1 MQFVQ
6 SNGAEMDYDIGG
18 FYKDKVVFL
27 TGATGFMGK
36 VMIEKL
42 LRSTD
47 VKRIYAMVRS
57 KRGHNLQER
66 LQLWQK
72 EEVSANAVKAFHNS
86 ASQVFKVLLSSKP
99 EALQR
104 VQFIA
109 GDCCEPDL
117 GIREEDRRLLCAEVH
132 IVIHGAATVRFDEA
146 LHKALAINTRA
157 TRLMLQ
163 LAKEMKHLES
173 YLHISTAFSNCVI
186 LDIEEKFYP
195 EHLPCSADNVLALSE
210 MVNNKVLDNMSAGL
224 MGSFPNTYIFTKA
237 LAEDIVLKESGSL
250 PVSICRPNIIMSA
263 DKEPM
268 VGWIDNLYG
277 PIGFAYGA
285 GMGVLRVI
293 CVNLDA
299 HSNLVPVDYASN
311 LAIAIIWETSRKKS
325 QCQQPAIYAIGNAS
339 NPIDYSKIKNAIPKY
354 RKEFP
359 MTNMLWYPYLLN
371 VTSMWTYYFL
381 AFFLHTLPGYA
392 LDLALRVVGRK
403 PQFGKIYKKINDTM
417 KLLHYFN
424 HNTFRFD
431 MKNTYRLWEL
441 MSPKD
446 RITYNFD
453 INSLDWDKYIIKS
466 LRAIPFYVGKEVD
479 TPESI
484 AKGKKLMLR
493 LVL

>member
-1 MQFVQ
+1 TGLQFVQ
-6 SNGAEMDYDIGG
+6 RNGAEMDYDIGG
-18 FYKDKVVFL
+18 FYKDKVIFL
-27 TGATGFMGK
+27 TGATGFLGK

-72 EEVSANAVKAFHNS
+72 EEV
-86 ASQVFKVLLSSKP
+86 FKVLLSSQP

-163 LAKEMKHLES
+163 LAKQMKHLES

-195 EHLPCSADNVLALSE
+195 EHLPCSADKVLALSE
-210 MVNNKVLDNMSAGL
+210 MVNSKVLANMSAGL

-237 LAEDIVLKESGSL
+237 LAEDILLKESGSL
-250 PVSICRPNIIMSA
+250 PVSICRPNMIMPA
-263 DKEPM
+263 DKEPI
-268 VGWIDNLYG
+268 VGWIDNMYG
-277 PIGFAYGA
+277 PIAITYGA
-285 GMGVLRVI
+285 VRGVLHVI
-293 CVNLDA
+293 CEDLDA
-299 HSNLVPVDYASN
+299 HCNLVPVDYASN
-311 LAIAIIWETSRKKS
+311 LAIAIIWETSKKKS

-339 NPIDYSKIKNAIPKY
+339 NPITHRGYATATLKTCTN
-354 RKEFP
+354 FP
-359 MTNMLWYPYLLN
+359 LTNMLWYPYILN

-381 AFFLHTLPGYA
+381 DFFLHALPCYA
-392 LDLALRVVGRK
+392 LDLVLRVVGRK
-403 PQFGKIYKKINDTM
+403 PQFGKIYKKINDSM
-417 KLLHYFN
+417 KLLQHFF

-431 MKNTYRLWEL
+431 MKNTYRLREL
-441 MSPKD
+441 MSPED

-453 INSLDWDKYIIKS
+453 INSLDWDKYMIKS
-466 LRAIPFYVGKEVD
+466 LRAMRFYVAKEVD

-484 AKGKKLMLR
+484 AKGKKFLLR
-493 LVL
+493 WVLLCVVCNYLI